1 LIIWCSDGN
10 FETIEVPNDFVI
22 PTGGGYLFAPSITA
36 LINILAG

>member
-1 LIIWCSDGN
+1 LRGSDGS

-36 LINILAG
+36 LTKILAG